1 MLEQK
6 KQFIMDWITERG
18 TQFSDW
24 HNIIWNFGET
34 AFREYRSSKWYVEKL
49 REEGFTVEEG
59 SAGMP
64 TAFCAVWKNGEGPT
78 IGGYAEYD
86 GIPGNCQAADTVQRP
101 RDGLSPLAGG
111 HTDPHSILGM
121 SSFGGFLAAKA
132 AMEKYNI
139 PGTLNTLENRQKN

>member
-64 TAFCAVWKNGEGPT
+64 TAFCAVWKNGE
-78 IGGYAEYD
+78 
-86 GIPGNCQAADTVQRP
+86 
-101 RDGLSPLAGG
+101 LA
-111 HTDPHSILGM
+111 
-121 SSFGGFLAAKA
+121 
-132 AMEKYNI
+132 N
-139 PGTLNTLENRQKN
+139 NRWICRI